1 MRVVDH
7 RFEGGRLLY
16 CVEREGE
23 REWVAESKVEEGVSE
38 YWAYVNARLPANVA
52 ETLSGRKGARVVAVR
67 EAGDTKCYVTEVQW
81 KRAQETHMFTSEV
94 MKEYGMDA
102 LLDYWEQRTRQ

>member
-1 MRVVDH
+1 M
-7 RFEGGRLLY
+7 
-16 CVEREGE
+16 
-23 REWVAESKVEEGVSE
+23 
-38 YWAYVNARLPANVA
+38 
-52 ETLSGRKGARVVAVR
+52 TLSTTSLINSLSHPTRKRVSFHSKR
-67 EAGDTKCYVTEVQW
+67 FFQLPNTTHVTEVQW